1 MMFLKL
7 VPSFRASKKRW
18 PVDHLIW
25 SNDVLASGLLLFFQL
40 GGMEKALLPPFPDQE
55 KKIDKDKESDPRYNK
70 KVESQ
75 ETEAF

>member
-1 MMFLKL
+1 
-7 VPSFRASKKRW
+7 
-18 PVDHLIW
+18 
-25 SNDVLASGLLLFFQL
+25 
-40 GGMEKALLPPFPDQE
+40 MEKALLPPFPDQE